1 MSTNAKTHHI
11 LPLGVYLTVGAIL
24 LALTFVT
31 VWVAGQDFGE
41 FNLVVAM
48 LIAAVKATLV
58 ALYFMHLKY
67 DSKVYLAVFVG
78 ALLFLAVFITL
89 TMLDTERRG
98 DIYEIQGQS
107 IDRNAVIYQKPAGD
121 TARAAAVAP
130 AATADSTAKAAPAT
144 K

>member
-1 MSTNAKTHHI
+1 MNANAKTHHI
-11 LPLGVYLTVGAIL
+11 LPLSLYLTVGAVL

-31 VWVAGQDFGE
+31 VWVAEHDFGA

-89 TMLDTERRG
+89 TMMDTERRD
-98 DIYEIQGQS
+98 DIYEIQAQP
-107 IDRNAVIYQKPAGD
+107 IEKNAAMYQQPS
-121 TARAAAVAP
+121 TAATPHAP
-130 AATADSTAKAAPAT
+130 AAAQPDSTSNAAPAT